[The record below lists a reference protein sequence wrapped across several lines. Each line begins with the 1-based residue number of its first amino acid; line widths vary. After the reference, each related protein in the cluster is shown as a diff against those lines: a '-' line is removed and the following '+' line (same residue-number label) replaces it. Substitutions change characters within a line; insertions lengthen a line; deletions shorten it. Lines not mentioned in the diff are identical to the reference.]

1 MEYGAHLPL
10 IDFSGNGFSL
20 ADLVIYAKRA
30 AELGYTRLCAN
41 DHLLFSRPWLD
52 GPTALAAVM
61 ESSGEMTLATTVSIP
76 VVRGPILTA
85 KTLGAINLLSG
96 GRLVVGVGP
105 GSSERDYM
113 AVGVPFPERWKR
125 FNEVIEVLRALWT
138 PQSESFQGKFYST
151 EGIQLEPYPPQQ
163 SGPPIW
169 VASWGSKAGLRR
181 TARYGDGWLASAYN
195 TTPERFAHS
204 LGYLSEQLSLAGK
217 APESFPNGIATM
229 WMYLTEEHSKAEQI
243 LSTVLSPVLN
253 RPIEELRQQLLI
265 GSPETCAEKLAAY
278 SAAGAQRVFLWPL
291 GDELEQLELFS
302 TRVMPLVPGSGR
314 PL

>member
-105 GSSERDYM
+105 GSSESDYM

-169 VASWGSKAGLRR
+169 VASWG
-181 TARYGDGWLASAYN
+181 
-195 TTPERFAHS
+195 
-204 LGYLSEQLSLAGK
+204 
-217 APESFPNGIATM
+217 
-229 WMYLTEEHSKAEQI
+229 
-243 LSTVLSPVLN
+243 
-253 RPIEELRQQLLI
+253 
-265 GSPETCAEKLAAY
+265 
-278 SAAGAQRVFLWPL
+278 
-291 GDELEQLELFS
+291 
-302 TRVMPLVPGSGR
+302 
-314 PL
+314 

>member
-1 MEYGAHLPL
+1 M
-10 IDFSGNGFSL
+10 
-20 ADLVIYAKRA
+20 
-30 AELGYTRLCAN
+30 
-41 DHLLFSRPWLD
+41 
-52 GPTALAAVM
+52 
-61 ESSGEMTLATTVSIP
+61 
-76 VVRGPILTA
+76 
-85 KTLGAINLLSG
+85 
-96 GRLVVGVGP
+96 VGVGP
-105 GSSERDYM
+105 GSSEGDYM
-113 AVGVPFPERWKR
+113 AVGVPFSQRWKR

-195 TTPERFAHS
+195 TTPERFGRS
-204 LGYLSEQLSLAGK
+204 LGYLSEQLSSVGK
-217 APESFPNGIATM
+217 AAESFPNGIATM
-229 WMYLTEEHSKAEQI
+229 WMYLTEDRSRAEQI
-243 LSTVLSPVLN
+243 LSTVLGPVLN

-291 GDELEQLELFS
+291 GNELEQLELFS
-302 TRVMPLVPGSGR
+302 TRVMPLVHG
-314 PL
+314 